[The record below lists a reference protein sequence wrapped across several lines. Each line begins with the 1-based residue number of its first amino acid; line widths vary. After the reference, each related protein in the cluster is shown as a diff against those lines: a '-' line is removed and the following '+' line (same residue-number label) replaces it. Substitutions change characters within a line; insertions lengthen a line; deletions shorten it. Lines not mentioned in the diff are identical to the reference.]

1 MRKSYAW
8 YNVYGHI
15 SFDSFGGNNGYIFLA
30 FASAADRN
38 AWVDDHCYDASGNII
53 AGRASRSE
61 VEDSRN
67 CGSGFTV
74 IDGICCRINS
84 WTGSP
89 TDDDLYYIHDFSG
102 VRDFGTY
109 SCDGKM

>member
-67 CGSGFTV
+67 CGHGFTV

>member
-38 AWVDDHCYDASGNII
+38 EWVDDHCYDASGNII

-67 CGSGFTV
+67 CGRGFTV
-74 IDGICCRINS
+74 IDGICCRING

-89 TDDDLYYIHDFSG
+89 TDDDFYYIHDFSG

>member
-15 SFDSFGGNNGYIFLA
+15 SFDSFGENNGYIFMA

>member
-38 AWVDDHCYDASGNII
+38 EWVDDHCYDASGNII

-74 IDGICCRINS
+74 IDGICCRING

>member
-38 AWVDDHCYDASGNII
+38 EWVDDHCYDASGNII

-67 CGSGFTV
+67 CGRGFTV
-74 IDGICCRINS
+74 IGGICCRING

>member
-1 MRKSYAW
+1 MRKYYAW

-38 AWVDDHCYDASGNII
+38 EWVDDHCYDASGNII

-74 IDGICCRINS
+74 IDGICCRING

>member
-8 YNVYGHI
+8 YNVYSHI
-15 SFDSFGGNNGYIFLA
+15 SFDSFGGGNGYVFMA

-74 IDGICCRINS
+74 IDGICCRING

>member
-67 CGSGFTV
+67 CGRGFTV
-74 IDGICCRINS
+74 IDGICCRING

-109 SCDGKM
+109 SCDGKL

>member
-74 IDGICCRINS
+74 IDGICCRING

>member
-53 AGRASRSE
+53 AGKASRSE

-74 IDGICCRINS
+74 IDGICCRING

>member
-67 CGSGFTV
+67 CGRGFTV
-74 IDGICCRINS
+74 IDGICCQING

>member
-38 AWVDDHCYDASGNII
+38 EWVDDHCYDASGNII

-67 CGSGFTV
+67 CGRGFTV
-74 IDGICCRINS
+74 IDGICFRING

>member
-61 VEDSRN
+61 VEDPRN
-67 CGSGFTV
+67 CGRGFTV
-74 IDGICCRINS
+74 IDGICCRING

>member
-15 SFDSFGGNNGYIFLA
+15 SFDSFGGNNGYIFMA